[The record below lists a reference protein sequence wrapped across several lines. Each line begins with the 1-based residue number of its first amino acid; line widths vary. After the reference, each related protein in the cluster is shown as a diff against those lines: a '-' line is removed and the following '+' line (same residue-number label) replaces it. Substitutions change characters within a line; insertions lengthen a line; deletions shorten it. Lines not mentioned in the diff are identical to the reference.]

1 MTSLI
6 TSLHQSLE
14 ITPLDGDQVK
24 VTVTLP
30 SELLSDYQSLLESLT
45 GFVNAINHRKHLERL
60 KAASDQTRDSSLT
73 AHATLSASSRIL
85 RLLPRSRS
93 NPQRSNQAD
102 LSQPPQWEPPLVSLW
117 PGTQVSDR
125 SWPPGST
132 WKTSE
137 AVMTSCSSERANKAA
152 ALYDRPTDRARLVTC
167 PISQTFSDDYLE
179 LYPVSI
185 RRKRPFTGPPPEPPE
200 RSNTT
205 IQGFSKKSR
214 SRLRF
219 TAANSDDKIKTQFCM
234 TYADVWPI
242 NGRSLKADLNRFLTS
257 VKKTF
262 TSLEYIW
269 IAELQ
274 TRGCPHFHF
283 FSNIELTTENH
294 EILTRKWHKVAGYG
308 QAKHLRV
315 HGHQSNFIEWSMG
328 NGSYLCKYLD
338 KEHQKVIPEGFY
350 NFGRFWGNSRKL
362 VPDPT
367 TEDLQTFQERY
378 EIEPQID
385 EYGEIL
391 NERDP
396 VKLLMRTLGKH
407 HEKYNK
413 RSFLRRTNRSITHIT
428 GRKIYEQ
435 LTEYW
440 RKEDEQHVHV
450 RRDFKHDNVPVPV
463 LPSCTDVPF

>member
-1 MTSLI
+1 
-6 TSLHQSLE
+6 
-14 ITPLDGDQVK
+14 
-24 VTVTLP
+24 
-30 SELLSDYQSLLESLT
+30 
-45 GFVNAINHRKHLERL
+45 
-60 KAASDQTRDSSLT
+60 
-73 AHATLSASSRIL
+73 
-85 RLLPRSRS
+85 
-93 NPQRSNQAD
+93 
-102 LSQPPQWEPPLVSLW
+102 
-117 PGTQVSDR
+117 
-125 SWPPGST
+125 
-132 WKTSE
+132 
-137 AVMTSCSSERANKAA
+137 MTSCSSERANKAA